1 MTGQNRVKVWR
12 MPDLHDA
19 EMLKGDYLNHA
30 YPWHAHAE
38 MSLGLVMEGAVSL
51 RTRTRDGIA
60 REGSFVLINAEEP
73 HQGASVTS
81 LGWRCRT
88 IHIAPEIIEATA
100 RELGL
105 PRRAGRPLFCSP
117 TFDDAELARDLHN
130 LHRGSENGGA
140 SLQLQSGLLGLIG
153 KLLER
158 HSQAPR
164 GVTGNAAEPIA
175 VRRARAYLDD
185 NLSDKVTLEALSIAA
200 GLTPFRLLRAFQ
212 HAVGMTP
219 HAYHTQARVRAVRS
233 LLATNTSLAEAA
245 IAAGFADQAHLT
257 RVFRSIMGAT
267 PGQYRAALGSTKN

>member
-1 MTGQNRVKVWR
+1 MTVHNRVKVWR
-12 MPDLHDA
+12 VPDLHDA
-19 EMLKGDYLNHA
+19 EMLKGDYLRHA

-38 MSLGLVMEGAVSL
+38 MSLGLVLDGAVSL
-51 RTRTRDGIA
+51 RTRTREAVA
-60 REGSFVLINAEEP
+60 RGGSFVLINAEEP

-88 IHIAPEIIEATA
+88 IHVAPEIIEATA

-105 PRRAGRPLFCSP
+105 PRRAGRPFFSSP
-117 TFDDAELARDLHN
+117 TFDDAELARDLLS
-130 LHRGSENGGA
+130 LHRGSENRGA
-140 SLQLQSGLLGLIG
+140 PLQRQSGLLALIG

-158 HSQAPR
+158 HSRAPC
-164 GVTGNAAEPIA
+164 GVTANAAEPVA

-185 NLSDKVTLEALSIAA
+185 NLADKVTLEALSIAA

-212 HAVGMTP
+212 RAIGMTP
-219 HAYHTQARVRAVRS
+219 HAYQTQARVRAVRS
-233 LLATNTSLAEAA
+233 LLSTNTSLAETA

-267 PGQYRAALGSTKN
+267 PGQYRAALAT

>member
-19 EMLKGDYLNHA
+19 EMLKGDYLKHA
-30 YPWHAHAE
+30 VPWHAHAE
-38 MSLGLVMEGAVSL
+38 MCLGLVMEGAVSL
-51 RTRTRDGIA
+51 RTRTREGIA
-60 REGSFVLINAEEP
+60 RGGSFVLINAEEP
-73 HQGASVTS
+73 HHGASVTS

-88 IHIAPEIIEATA
+88 IHVAPEIIEATA

-105 PRRAGRPLFCSP
+105 PRRAGRPLFSSP
-117 TFDDAELARDLHN
+117 TFDDAELARDLLS

-140 SLQLQSGLLGLIG
+140 SLQLQSGMLGLIR

-158 HSQAPR
+158 HSRAPC

-175 VRRARAYLDD
+175 VRRAQAYLDD
-185 NLSDKVTLEALSIAA
+185 NLSDKVTLEALSVVA

-212 HAVGMTP
+212 RAVGMTP

-233 LLATNTSLAEAA
+233 LLATNTSLADAA
-245 IAAGFADQAHLT
+245 VAAGFADQAHLT
-257 RVFRSIMGAT
+257 RVFRSVMGGAT
-267 PGQYRAALGSTKN
+267 PGQYRAALAT